1 MFVESSTRKWCS
13 RSARVNF
20 RFVGNRR
27 FLGASCILQFATGD
41 GVMVFFL
48 EPNYGGNVNWNGL
61 NCFKAGTKFS
71 QNFFFVFL
79 LIQKRSKGCGASE
92 KAISD
97 PVKCINE
104 VRNHQSDA
112 YFVSNKYPLEVY
124 FVFREDNYWGGQ
136 VDDNIHA
143 NK

>member
-27 FLGASCILQFATGD
+27 FVGASCILQFATGD

-79 LIQKRSKGCGASE
+79 LIQKRSKGCGAGE
-92 KAISD
+92 KAFLI
-97 PVKCINE
+97 
-104 VRNHQSDA
+104 
-112 YFVSNKYPLEVY
+112 L
-124 FVFREDNYWGGQ
+124 
-136 VDDNIHA
+136 
-143 NK
+143 